1 MKIRNQHYQLATK
14 ISGSQEISNEAAI
27 DVLIAEVAR
36 LGWTWQEPQVVVDPV
51 GKPHYINADG
61 GLLAQAESIIV
72 LDAELKA
79 LGMLEMEG
87 AE

>member
-36 LGWTWQEPQVVVDPV
+36 LGWNWQEPEVVIDPV
-51 GKPHYINADG
+51 GTPHYMPAAEGLISQAASVIILDG
-61 GLLAQAESIIV
+61 ELRSIGLLSA
-72 LDAELKA
+72 
-79 LGMLEMEG
+79 
-87 AE
+87 